1 MMVRRSLAA
10 CSLLVI
16 TISLLMVATQSKAG
30 VSGKSAGRI
39 VPGGSMMAARADHTA
54 TLLPDGRVL
63 ITGGMVENGVFLE
76 SMEIFDPK
84 TGRFSQ
90 AGNMASKRVGHSATL
105 LPNGKILIAGGLAG
119 RNFENG

>member
-1 MMVRRSLAA
+1 
-10 CSLLVI
+10 
-16 TISLLMVATQSKAG
+16 
-30 VSGKSAGRI
+30 
-39 VPGGSMMAARADHTA
+39 MMAARADHTA